1 MKKIYQ
7 VSILPLF
14 LSILLISSCGNKR
27 CGEHINTSDININL
41 EIERLEDDFF
51 ALTSKDEAIRFMDD
65 NPVLTEAFYQRSQ
78 YPHDSI
84 LVNKLLALSSNPY
97 LDTVRT
103 EVDLLFDEL
112 ADVRESFEDA
122 FARIK
127 YYYPEFEPPEI
138 KTIITGLG
146 DGSDLYVSPELII
159 LGLDW
164 FLGEKGTYQPQ
175 DIPQYIRK
183 RLNKAYLVP
192 SCLLFLSDSFNA
204 TTLEDKTMLAEMIYF
219 GKAYAFTKEML
230 PCTPDSII
238 LGYSQQEIDGINFNQ
253 ERIWAHFVEESL
265 LFETNHFVKTK
276 YLNERPNVPEI
287 GDKCPGRIGRWL
299 GWQIIQNYREESGID
314 FVGLMKE
321 TDAGKI
327 FTQSKYRPTPH

>member
-1 MKKIYQ
+1 MRRIYQ
-7 VSILPLF
+7 FVTLLLF
-14 LSILLISSCGNKR
+14 LGILLISSCGDKP
-27 CGEHINTSDININL
+27 CGENINTDEIIVNV

-51 ALTSKDEAIRFMDD
+51 VLASEQEALRFMED
-65 NPVLTEAFYQRSQ
+65 NPVLAEAFYQRSQ
-78 YPHDSI
+78 YPHDSV
-84 LVNKLLALSSNPY
+84 LVNKLLGLSSNPY
-97 LDTVRT
+97 LDTVRK

-112 ADVRESFEDA
+112 TDISESFENA

-164 FLGEKGTYQPQ
+164 FLGEKGTYRPQ

-183 RLNKAYLVP
+183 RLNKEYLVP
-192 SCLLFLSDSFNA
+192 SCILFLSDSFNA
-204 TTLEDKTMLAEMIYF
+204 TALEDKTMLAEMIYF
-219 GKAYAFTKEML
+219 GKAYAFTKEIL
-230 PCTPDSII
+230 PCAPDSVI
-238 LGYSQQEIDGINFNQ
+238 LGYGQQEIDGINFNQ

-265 LFETNHFVKTK
+265 LYETNHFVKTK

-299 GWQIIQNYREESGID
+299 GWQIIQNYQEESGIG
-314 FVGLMKE
+314 FVDLMQE

-327 FTQSKYRPTPH
+327 FTQSKYRPNPH